1 MTNTKSIGCEAAQT
15 IQSWALPPEA
25 TLGSAL
31 RAKGILQHIRARL
44 PLSLRKAI
52 SLETGKLTLAM
63 PAQPDSVSAAAVQ
76 AIQQTLD
83 AIRSLPVIP
92 REIEDIL
99 SISASERHKW
109 LKDGRLVSA
118 GLRTVKLRGRAKKIS
133 FHVYDPRFV
142 EDLLDRAAPELW
154 RLQDR
159 ETAAENRK
167 RAAAKA
173 KHTRSV
179 NKKASAPTQSDASTP
194 APDLQG
200 WEAFDADG
208 FLK

>member
-52 SLETGKLTLAM
+52 SLETGTLTLAM
-63 PAQPDSVSAAAVQ
+63 PAQPDSVSAAVVQ
-76 AIQQTLD
+76 TIQQTLD

-200 WEAFDADG
+200 WEAFDAEG